1 MVFKKGQSGNP
12 QGKPRGALNKTTV
25 PAQQLLEEEAL
36 EITRKIIELA
46 KQGDPVALKLCLER
60 VLPPRQDRSIALKLP
75 EVNVGSDLLRALNA
89 ILAGVSKG
97 VITPSEAG
105 ILGGLVGAAH
115 QARPNLPLEL
125 YGTELAVED
134 LEDPQV
140 RKAYFALVAEVRRSR
155 QERTGKPDSSPPR
168 QPGKT

>member
-1 MVFKKGQSGNP
+1 M
-12 QGKPRGALNKTTV
+12 
-25 PAQQLLEEEAL
+25 PAQQLLDGEAL
-36 EITRKIIELA
+36 EITRKAIELA

-75 EVNVGSDLLRALNA
+75 EVNVGSDLPRALNA

-97 VITPSEAG
+97 VITPSEAE
-105 ILGGLVGAAH
+105 ILGGVVAAAH

-125 YGTELAVED
+125 CGTELAVED
-134 LEDPQV
+134 LKDNQV
-140 RKAYFALVAEVRRSR
+140 MTAYLALVAEVRRSR
-155 QERTGKPDSSPPR
+155 QERQGRPDPSRPR